1 VRLLL
6 DTHILLWWLSDQER
20 LSERA
25 AKAIADG
32 KSNVVVSVATL
43 WELSIKQSTG
53 RLRIQGEL
61 REHLAMQAFSE
72 LSVCSNHAYAVRD
85 LPPHHRDPFDRLLV
99 AQAQCEGLTL
109 VTADRQLAAYD
120 VTILWADK

>member
-1 VRLLL
+1 MRLLL

-32 KSNVVVSVATL
+32 KSDVVVSVATL
-43 WELSIKQSTG
+43 WELSIKQSAG
-53 RLRIQGEL
+53 KLRIQGEL

-85 LPPHHRDPFDRLLV
+85 LPLHHRDPFDRLLV